1 MSQKKFCPF
10 WNVGFYK
17 YQDKCKIDMLKGTV
31 VATNVT
37 NKYVR
42 EDTGSSANLEVNVN
56 IS

>member
-42 EDTGSSANLEVNVN
+42 EDTGSSANLEVNVK